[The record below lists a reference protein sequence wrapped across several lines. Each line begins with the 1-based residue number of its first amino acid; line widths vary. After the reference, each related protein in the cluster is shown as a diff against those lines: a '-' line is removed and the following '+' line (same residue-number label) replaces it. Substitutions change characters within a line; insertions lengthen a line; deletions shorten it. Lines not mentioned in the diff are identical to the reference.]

1 MPSTSRLLEVRATVH
16 LTAAL
21 SGHSMP
27 SWTQADFIKDMIDS
41 NRLNNHAKSAAKGTQ
56 RPKISEVRVWLC
68 HLLAE
73 WSWDYQWASLF
84 SVSNNIGR
92 MHCQRYWDNWDNMN
106 ENWELYNKILVFD
119 FRFIRWTRKQSW
131 PDKQG
136 NSQFESSLWTTF
148 IMRLKTS
155 QFNSLD
161 F

>member
-1 MPSTSRLLEVRATVH
+1 MFSTPRLLEVSASVH
-16 LTAAL
+16 LTVAL

-27 SWTQADFIKDMIDS
+27 SCTQADFIKDMIDS
-41 NRLNNHAKSAAKGTQ
+41 NRLNNHPKSAQKVLRGQ
-56 RPKISEVRVWLC
+56 KSLKSVWLC

-92 MHCQRYWDNWDNMN
+92 VHCQRYWDNWDNMN

-119 FRFIRWTRKQSW
+119 FRFIRRTRKQSW

>member
-1 MPSTSRLLEVRATVH
+1 MLSTSRLLEVSASAH
-16 LTAAL
+16 LTVAL

-27 SWTQADFIKDMIDS
+27 SCTQADFRKDMIDS
-41 NRLNNHAKSAAKGTQ
+41 SRLNNHPKSAAKGTR

-84 SVSNNIGR
+84 SVSNKIGR
-92 MHCQRYWDNWDNMN
+92 MHYQRYWHNWDNMN
-106 ENWELYNKILVFD
+106 ENWELYNKILIFD
-119 FRFIRWTRKQSW
+119 FRIIRRTRKQSW

-136 NSQFESSLWTTF
+136 SFQFESSLWTTF

-155 QFNSLD
+155 QFNPLD